1 MILTIVVI
9 EERYDGGRCVTMIT
23 CVAKASMVEINFE
36 FLRDTSS
43 RSYLLSLLSEKII

>member
-36 FLRDTSS
+36 FSRDISASMFTI
-43 RSYLLSLLSEKII
+43 SLAY